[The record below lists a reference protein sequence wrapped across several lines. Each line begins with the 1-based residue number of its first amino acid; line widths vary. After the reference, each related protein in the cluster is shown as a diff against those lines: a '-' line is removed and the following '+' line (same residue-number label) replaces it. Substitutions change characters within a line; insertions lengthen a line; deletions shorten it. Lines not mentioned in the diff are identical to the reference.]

1 MPQEEDESLIIYL
14 KKELEASLIRN
25 DSLEKENQ
33 ELRQEVNRLKAQIS
47 SLKAHDN
54 ERKSMLWKKLQNSN
68 DNSKNDAIQQK
79 TSDFVKVSE
88 QSAEHSCQ
96 RPITQESAARK
107 ERQLPSP
114 PPKLPSPMSPP
125 LKEVHQ
131 NKLPPKSAPPPPP
144 PPSKTFIGSKSV
156 RRVLEVVEFYRF
168 LTKKN
173 ANLEN
178 KGNSVTTPVTAFTLN
193 MIGEIENRSSHLSA
207 IKSDV
212 EKRREFINYL
222 IKEVETATFKDISQ
236 VEKFVKWLDVELN
249 SLVDERAVL
258 KHFPEWPE
266 RKADALREAAFNY
279 RDLRNLDSEVLSFE
293 DNPKEPLTKAVG
305 KMQALQDRLENSV
318 NNAERTREST
328 IKRYRDFQI
337 PWEWLLDAG
346 LIGQMKLSSLRIAK
360 QYIKRITKELQ
371 INDCLFEENLL
382 LQGARFA
389 YRVHQVV
396 LTQIP

>member
-305 KMQALQDRLENSV
+305 KMQALQDRR
-318 NNAERTREST
+318 AC
-328 IKRYRDFQI
+328 
-337 PWEWLLDAG
+337 W
-346 LIGQMKLSSLRIAK
+346 RI
-360 QYIKRITKELQ
+360 
-371 INDCLFEENLL
+371 
-382 LQGARFA
+382 
-389 YRVHQVV
+389 V
-396 LTQIP
+396 LTMQKGQGKVRSRGTGISRFPGNGCWTQG